1 MEPSFTEQVT
11 TFHKKTKV
19 AESVDITTKLLTA
32 TFMHN
37 RINWVIEFLTHGW
50 FSVGICKYEP
60 GYKSHDLL

>member
-37 RINWVIEFLTHGW
+37 RVVEFLTR
-50 FSVGICKYEP
+50 
-60 GYKSHDLL
+60 GYKIGLILS

>member
-1 MEPSFTEQVT
+1 MGPSFTEQVT

-37 RINWVIEFLTHGW
+37 RVNWVLEFLTR
-50 FSVGICKYEP
+50 
-60 GYKSHDLL
+60 GYRIGLILS